1 MQTLNRLRYNKTMS
15 NHFET
20 AITNVLGINNRDV
33 KPTPAMVALVSL
45 AYEIDR
51 LNRELI
57 EDSTWMA
64 RRFTDYA
71 IQVSE
76 GFNGTSP
83 AGSSTMLRIAENTA
97 ACGVRKDMLFTMMRV
112 TCDKETVEKFKKVL
126 NDSYKGVRTER

>member
-1 MQTLNRLRYNKTMS
+1 MS

-20 AITNVLGINNRDV
+20 AINDVLGINNNDV

-71 IQVSE
+71 TQVSE
-76 GFNGTSP
+76 GFSGTSP

-97 ACGVRKDMLFTMMRV
+97 ACGAKKDMLFTMMRV

-126 NDSYKGVRTER
+126 NDSYKKVRSGG

>member
-1 MQTLNRLRYNKTMS
+1 MS

-20 AITNVLGINNRDV
+20 AITIVLGINNCDLHAA
-33 KPTPAMVALVSL
+33 PARELVSL

-51 LNRELI
+51 LNRELV

-71 IQVSE
+71 TQVSE

-97 ACGVRKDMLFTMMRV
+97 ACGVRKDMFFTMMRV
-112 TCDKETVEKFKKVL
+112 TCDKETMEKFKKVL
-126 NDSYKGVRTER
+126 NDSYKKVRGGS

>member
-1 MQTLNRLRYNKTMS
+1 MS

-20 AITNVLGINNRDV
+20 AINDVLGINNGDV

-45 AYEIDR
+45 AYEIDE

-71 IQVSE
+71 RQVSE

-83 AGSSTMLRIAENTA
+83 AGSSTMLRIAENTVV
-97 ACGVRKDMLFTMMRV
+97 CGAKKDMFFTMMRV
-112 TCDKETVEKFKKVL
+112 TCGKETVEKFKKVL
-126 NDSYKGVRTER
+126 NDSFKKVRGGS